1 MRPQSRYAYF
11 LFLIFLASLGRSFA
25 QEIFPLHALEAGKD
39 KYPLEKFLSVLPDP
53 AGMISFQEAVQSSD
67 FLPLDQLKKEK
78 TTQAVWVA
86 LELEVSELRKE
97 AKDWFLIFHPYNT
110 KIEIH
115 VEKEGSWESYLQ
127 GAHVPYRDRS
137 YISPSNMSPA
147 VQKISLPERGSMKI
161 LAKIYD
167 IHDSH
172 FPFLE
177 LELSK
182 PEVFESNV
190 TIVRMFSTFIIG
202 GVILMIIMVIILNI
216 YLGHTSH
223 FYYLLYLLTLLF
235 VEGLTAGA
243 DTLYIPNYVGVLW
256 EWMEPWFFPDHPEYR
271 FYFEVRWYILIV
283 VYFLFIR
290 SYLELDKLLPKWD
303 KIMKGL
309 IYLGLGATFL
319 GLYVL
324 HSSNLDILVHD
335 DFLAAYVGLF
345 FLSVIVFL
353 FYLKKTGDKRAIFV
367 IAGFTAII
375 LSSSPTL
382 INIIIS
388 DSPSGYADSYLI
400 IGLFVEKIIFTAAIS
415 FRQKRIEKQLYRR
428 KEDQKRLLEE
438 QNKMLEEAVESRT
451 AELLEKTNAL
461 EEALIKQK
469 ITQSKLVEQEKM
481 ASIGQLTAGI
491 AHEINNPINF
501 VSSNIDSLW
510 LDLKDIK
517 IMLEKIEKLAIE
529 HDDEEL
535 AEKIKKLIKESD
547 ASFLFKEMI
556 GLVEGIQYG
565 AERTQEIVKGLRNFS
580 RLDEDVFKRAN
591 LQEGIES
598 TLRILKVQIGRKI
611 ELVKEYGEIPLVCCL
626 PGKLNQVFMNI
637 LSNGIQALGG
647 EGKIH
652 IQTYQEGEDVI
663 VKISDN
669 GKGMSEEVQKRIF
682 EPFYTTK
689 DVGEGTGLGMY
700 IVHGII
706 EQHKGSI
713 TVSSEMGKGSEFRI
727 RIPIDS

>member
-1 MRPQSRYAYF
+1 MRPTNLHVLF
-11 LFLIFLASLGRSFA
+11 LFLISLIVPGQSLA
-25 QEIFPLHALEAGKD
+25 QTVFPIHKLEAGKE
-39 KYPLEKFLSVLPDP
+39 KYPLERHLFVLPDP
-53 AGMISFQEAVQSSD
+53 ADQISFQEALESRS
-67 FLPLDQLKKEK
+67 FLPISRISREEK
-78 TTQAVWVA
+78 TAAVWVA
-86 LELEVSELRKE
+86 LELDVSEIRQE

-110 KIEIH
+110 QIEIH
-115 VEKEGSWESYLQ
+115 VEKEGGWEYYLQ
-127 GAHVPYRDRS
+127 GAHVPYKDRS

-147 VQKISLPERGSMKI
+147 VQKISLPERGNVKI
-161 LAKIYD
+161 LAKVYD
-167 IHDSH
+167 IHDSR

-202 GVILMIIMVIILNI
+202 GVILMIIMVVILNI
-216 YLGHTSH
+216 YLGHASH

-243 DTLYIPNYVGVLW
+243 DTLYIPNYVGLLW
-256 EWMEPWFFPDHPEYR
+256 EWMEPWLFPNHPEYR
-271 FYFEVRWYILIV
+271 IYFEVRWYILIV

-290 SYLELDKLLPKWD
+290 SYLGLDKLLPKWD

-309 IYLGLGATFL
+309 IYLGLAATVL

-335 DFLAAYVGLF
+335 DFLAAYVGIF

-353 FYLKKTGDKRAIFV
+353 FRLKKTGDRRALFV

-388 DSPSGYADSYLI
+388 DTPSGYADSYLI
-400 IGLFVEKIIFTAAIS
+400 VGLFIEKIIFTAALS
-415 FRQKRIEKQLYRR
+415 FRQKRIEKQLIKR
-428 KEDQKRLLEE
+428 KEEQKRLLEE
-438 QNKMLEEAVESRT
+438 QNKMLEEAVENRT
-451 AELLEKTNAL
+451 AELLDKTRAL
-461 EEALIKQK
+461 EEALIKQR

-481 ASIGQLTAGI
+481 ASLGQLTAGI

-517 IMLEKIEKLAIE
+517 IMLEKIEKLGVE
-529 HDDEEL
+529 NGDENL
-535 AEKIKKLIKESD
+535 AEKIQSLIKESD
-547 ASFLFKEMI
+547 ANFLFKEMI

-591 LQEGIES
+591 IHEGIES
-598 TLRILKVQIGRKI
+598 TLRILKIQIGREI
-611 ELVKEYGEIPLVCCL
+611 EIKKDFGEIPLVCCQ

-637 LSNGIQALGG
+637 INNAIQALHGKG
-647 EGKIH
+647 EIILK
-652 IQTYQEGEDVI
+652 TRKEGEDVL
-663 VKISDN
+663 ISIADN
-669 GKGMSEEVQKRIF
+669 GKGMSEDVQKRIF

-689 DVGEGTGLGMY
+689 DVGEGTGLGMF

-706 EQHKGSI
+706 DHHKGSI
-713 TVSSEMGKGSEFRI
+713 EVESEEGKGTEFRI
-727 RIPIDS
+727 RIPIDG

>member
-1 MRPQSRYAYF
+1 MHPTNRHALF
-11 LFLIFLASLGRSFA
+11 LFLFFLLSLGKSLGQNA
-25 QEIFPLHALEAGKD
+25 VPLNTLQAGKD
-39 KYPLEKFLSVLPDP
+39 KYSLEDFLYVLPDP
-53 AGMISFQEAVQSSD
+53 SDQISFEEALNSSS
-67 FLPLDQLKKEK
+67 FLPLDQIRTEK
-78 TTQAVWVA
+78 PTKAVWVA
-86 LELEVSELRKE
+86 IELEISELREE
-97 AKDWFLIFHPYNT
+97 ARDWFLIFHPYNT
-110 KIEIH
+110 RIEIH
-115 VEKEGSWESYLQ
+115 IGKDSIWEYYLQ
-127 GAHVPYRDRS
+127 GAHIPYRERS

-147 VQKISLPERGSMKI
+147 VQKIGLPEKGNLKL
-161 LAKIYD
+161 LAKVYD
-167 IHDSH
+167 IHESR

-177 LELSK
+177 MELSK

-216 YLGHTSH
+216 YLGHASH

-256 EWMEPWFFPDHPEYR
+256 EWMEPLLFPKHPEYR
-271 FYFEVRWYILIV
+271 IYFEVRWYILIV

-290 SYLELDKLLPKWD
+290 SYLDLDRLLPLWD

-309 IYLGLGATFL
+309 IYLGLGATIL
-319 GLYVL
+319 GIYVL
-324 HSSNLDILVHD
+324 HSTQMDILVHD

-353 FYLKKTGDKRAIFV
+353 FFLKKTGDRRAIFV
-367 IAGFTAII
+367 ITGFAAII

-382 INIIIS
+382 INIMFS
-388 DSPSGYADSYLI
+388 DTPSGYADSYLI
-400 IGLFVEKIIFTAAIS
+400 VGLFIEKIIFTAALS
-415 FRQKRIEKQLYRR
+415 FRQKRIEKQLNKR

-438 QNKMLEEAVESRT
+438 QNKMLEEAVEKRT
-451 AELLEKTNAL
+451 AELLVKTNAL
-461 EEALIKQK
+461 EEALVKQK
-469 ITQSKLVEQEKM
+469 LTQSKLVEQEKM
-481 ASIGQLTAGI
+481 ASLGQLTAGI

-517 IMLEKIEKLAIE
+517 IMLEKIEKISIENGDEVLAKKIQGIIE
-529 HDDEEL
+529 
-535 AEKIKKLIKESD
+535 ESD

-580 RLDEDVFKRAN
+580 RLDEDVFKRADIH
-591 LQEGIES
+591 EGIES
-598 TLRILKVQIGRKI
+598 TLRILKVQMGREI
-611 ELVKEYGEIPLVCCL
+611 ELEKEYGEIPMVCCQ

-637 LSNGIQALGG
+637 LSNGIHALDGK
-647 EGKIH
+647 GKIQIKTH
-652 IQTYQEGEDVI
+652 REGEEVI

-689 DVGEGTGLGMY
+689 DVGEGTGLGMF

-706 EQHKGSI
+706 EHHKGNI
-713 TVSSEMGKGSEFRI
+713 EVVSEEGIGTEFQI